1 MRNFQLPPVYPI
13 TGALPGLNHAE
24 LARTLL
30 QAGARF
36 FQVREKTLP
45 DSELYEQLLRVERL
59 CQLSQARFLVND
71 RVDLALASKAHGV
84 HLGQTDLPVS
94 AARALLGEDAVLG
107 LSTHSRAQ
115 FERALKEDVDY
126 LALGPIFTT
135 TSKDSPY
142 PALGTD
148 LLRQLV
154 TTSPVPVVAIGGIT
168 LETTPEVWES
178 GAASVAVISDIVHA
192 ERPSDRM
199 AEYLELARKHF
210 R

>member
-1 MRNFQLPPVYPI
+1 M
-13 TGALPGLNHAE
+13 
-24 LARTLL
+24 
-30 QAGARF
+30 
-36 FQVREKTLP
+36 
-45 DSELYEQLLRVERL
+45 
-59 CQLSQARFLVND
+59 
-71 RVDLALASKAHGV
+71 

-148 LLRQLV
+148 LSASARHDQ
-154 TTSPVPVVAIGGIT
+154 PGAGG
-168 LETTPEVWES
+168 
-178 GAASVAVISDIVHA
+178 
-192 ERPSDRM
+192 SDRRNN
-199 AEYLELARKHF
+199 A
-210 R
+210 